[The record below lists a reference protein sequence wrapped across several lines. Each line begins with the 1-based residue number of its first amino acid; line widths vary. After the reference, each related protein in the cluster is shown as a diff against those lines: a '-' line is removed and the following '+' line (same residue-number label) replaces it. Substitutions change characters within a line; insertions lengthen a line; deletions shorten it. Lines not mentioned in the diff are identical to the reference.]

1 MSRVRLTKRV
11 QANDPGDMDGSRQ
24 KIQPKIDTY
33 SNFDPAKDDVGDRKV
48 KMWKEDPKLRDEMHV
63 TKMKQ
68 AKMWQASKLAT
79 KLAIYLLGEKA
90 PSNMIKAQAAEF
102 LSLGNARLAKAVSR
116 FASTEYL
123 YAEDEEEMEKP
134 TETANA
140 EDEKEVEKV
149 ENASDE
155 PDDEEKIEK
164 MDASEEEKVEVE
176 EKVEEAGNDEEV
188 EEASDDDEKTE
199 EDDDEEI
206 ETEEDLVEEASD
218 DDDEEEISDEEI
230 ASIFADNSND
240 VVAKKTVKKSAKKG
254 VQTMV
259 QPSKVASSQQ
269 TYMSELWAGAP
280 DVSDVFN

>member
-68 AKMWQASKLAT
+68 ARMWQASKLAT

-102 LSLGNARLAKAVSR
+102 LPLGNARLAKAVSR
-116 FASTEYL
+116 FANTEYL

-134 TETANA
+134 A
-140 EDEKEVEKV
+140 ESSVAE
-149 ENASDE
+149 
-155 PDDEEKIEK
+155 
-164 MDASEEEKVEVE
+164 EEEKTEAETPAEEVKVE
-176 EKVEEAGNDEEV
+176 EKVEASEEEVEVEDKVEEGGDDEEV
-188 EEASDDDEKTE
+188 EEASDDEEDTE
-199 EDDDEEI
+199 EAADEEI
-206 ETEEDLVEEASD
+206 ETEEELVEEAS
-218 DDDEEEISDEEI
+218 DDEEEISDEEI

>member
-68 AKMWQASKLAT
+68 ARMWQASKLAT

-102 LSLGNARLAKAVSR
+102 LTLGNARLAKAVSR

-134 TETANA
+134 AESAVA
-140 EDEKEVEKV
+140 EDEEEKAEVETH
-149 ENASDE
+149 
-155 PDDEEKIEK
+155 DEEVK
-164 MDASEEEKVEVE
+164 EEEKVEATEEEVE
-176 EKVEEAGNDEEV
+176 DKVEEADDEEEV

-199 EDDDEEI
+199 EADDEEI
-206 ETEEDLVEEASD
+206 ETEEDLVEEAS

-230 ASIFADNSND
+230 ASIFADNSNN

>member
-68 AKMWQASKLAT
+68 ARMWQASKLAT

-102 LSLGNARLAKAVSR
+102 LPLGNARLAKAVSR
-116 FASTEYL
+116 FANTEYL

-134 TETANA
+134 AESAVA
-140 EDEKEVEKV
+140 EDEEEKAEVETP
-149 ENASDE
+149 A
-155 PDDEEKIEK
+155 EEVK
-164 MDASEEEKVEVE
+164 EEEKVEATEEEVE
-176 EKVEEAGNDEEV
+176 DKVEEADDDEEEV

-199 EDDDEEI
+199 EADEEI
-206 ETEEDLVEEASD
+206 ETEEDLVEEAS

-240 VVAKKTVKKSAKKG
+240 VIAKKTVKKSAKKG

>member
-1 MSRVRLTKRV
+1 MNRVRLTKRV

-48 KMWKEDPKLRDEMHV
+48 KMWKDDPKLRDEMHV

-90 PSNMIKAQAAEF
+90 PSSMIKAQAAEF
-102 LSLGNARLAKAVSR
+102 LPLGNARLARAVSR
-116 FASTEYL
+116 FAKTEYL

-134 TETANA
+134 A
-140 EDEKEVEKV
+140 ESAVADEEEVEVKEEVAPVEEVEAPAEATEEEVKV
-149 ENASDE
+149 ED
-155 PDDEEKIEK
+155 
-164 MDASEEEKVEVE
+164 
-176 EKVEEAGNDEEV
+176 KVEEAG
-188 EEASDDDEKTE
+188 
-199 EDDDEEI
+199 DDEE
-206 ETEEDLVEEASD
+206 VEEASD
-218 DDDEEEISDEEI
+218 DDDEEEEISDAEI

-240 VVAKKTVKKSAKKG
+240 VVANKTAKKSAKKG

-259 QPSKVASSQQ
+259 QPSKVASSQA

>member
-68 AKMWQASKLAT
+68 ARMWQASKLAT

-102 LSLGNARLAKAVSR
+102 LPLGNARLAKAVSR
-116 FASTEYL
+116 FANTEYL

-134 TETANA
+134 A
-140 EDEKEVEKV
+140 ESSV
-149 ENASDE
+149 A
-155 PDDEEKIEK
+155 EE
-164 MDASEEEKVEVE
+164 EEEKTEAETPAEEVKVE
-176 EKVEEAGNDEEV
+176 EKVEASEEEDEVEDKVEEAGDDEEV
-188 EEASDDDEKTE
+188 EEASDDEEDTE
-199 EDDDEEI
+199 EAADEEI
-206 ETEEDLVEEASD
+206 ETEEELVEEASD
-218 DDDEEEISDEEI
+218 DEEEEISDEEI

-240 VVAKKTVKKSAKKG
+240 VIAKKTVKKSAKKG

-259 QPSKVASSQQ
+259 QPTSKIASSQQ

>member
-1 MSRVRLTKRV
+1 MSRVRLKKRV

-68 AKMWQASKLAT
+68 ARMWQASKLAT

-102 LSLGNARLAKAVSR
+102 LTLGNARLAKAVSR

-134 TETANA
+134 AESAVA
-140 EDEKEVEKV
+140 EDEEEKAEVETH
-149 ENASDE
+149 
-155 PDDEEKIEK
+155 DEEVK
-164 MDASEEEKVEVE
+164 EEEKVEATEEEVE
-176 EKVEEAGNDEEV
+176 DKVEEADDEEEV

-199 EDDDEEI
+199 EADDEEI
-206 ETEEDLVEEASD
+206 ETEEDLVEEAS

-230 ASIFADNSND
+230 ASIFADNSNN

>member
-68 AKMWQASKLAT
+68 ARMWQASKLAT

-102 LSLGNARLAKAVSR
+102 LTLGNARLAKAVSR

-134 TETANA
+134 AESAVA
-140 EDEKEVEKV
+140 EDEEEKAEVEKCWPLDV
-149 ENASDE
+149 LKEENVYQHRSQ
-155 PDDEEKIEK
+155 
-164 MDASEEEKVEVE
+164 VC
-176 EKVEEAGNDEEV
+176 
-188 EEASDDDEKTE
+188 
-199 EDDDEEI
+199 
-206 ETEEDLVEEASD
+206 DL
-218 DDDEEEISDEEI
+218 
-230 ASIFADNSND
+230 FLCQG
-240 VVAKKTVKKSAKKG
+240 T
-254 VQTMV
+254 
-259 QPSKVASSQQ
+259 
-269 TYMSELWAGAP
+269 L
-280 DVSDVFN
+280 

>member
-1 MSRVRLTKRV
+1 MNRVRLTKRV

-48 KMWKEDPKLRDEMHV
+48 KMWKDDPKLRDEMHV

-90 PSNMIKAQAAEF
+90 PSSMIKAQAAEF
-102 LSLGNARLAKAVSR
+102 LPLGNARLARAVSR
-116 FASTEYL
+116 FAKTEYL

-134 TETANA
+134 A
-140 EDEKEVEKV
+140 ESAVADEEEVEVKEEVAPVEEVEAPAEATEEEVKV
-149 ENASDE
+149 ED
-155 PDDEEKIEK
+155 
-164 MDASEEEKVEVE
+164 
-176 EKVEEAGNDEEV
+176 KVEEAGDDEEV
-188 EEASDDDEKTE
+188 EEASDDEKIE
-199 EDDDEEI
+199 EADDDKI

-218 DDDEEEISDEEI
+218 DDDEEEEISDEEI

-240 VVAKKTVKKSAKKG
+240 VVANKTAKKSAKKG

-259 QPSKVASSQQ
+259 QPSKVASSQA